1 MEVAMTQDRMLTLF
15 FVDGT
20 KLSFDF
26 PEQTKIAAGKQ
37 LRLEEFLKGHHLL
50 VEADGSL
57 LIFPVA
63 NIKYLQLS
71 SAAATVDPG
80 VKLPNAAIRGAT
92 IVS

>member
-1 MEVAMTQDRMLTLF
+1 MEKDRMLTLH

-37 LRLEEFLKGHHLL
+37 LRLEEFMKGNHLL

-63 NIKYLQLS
+63 NIKYIQMS
-71 SAAATVDPG
+71 SAFGVIDPN

-92 IVS
+92 IVG